1 MRRILLALGVLML
14 LGASSAFAQQVT
26 PIVHQLENGMK
37 FLLIPRPG
45 DPNISAGWITKVGSV
60 DESAGITGVAHLFE
74 HMMFK
79 GTETIGTTDAE
90 ADRRVIEHLD
100 DLKAQIRGHEQE
112 LVRQQRV
119 GLIDDWKKPEHRTVA
134 HQALLDDF
142 EIALGEQKGLI
153 IKDDF
158 DRIYTGQGASGMN
171 AGTSN
176 DFTVYFINVPANKL
190 ELWFW
195 MESDRLNNPV
205 FREFYSERDVVH
217 EERRMRVD
225 STPTGLLDEQ
235 FNAMFWE
242 SSPYSWP
249 VIGWPS
255 DLYGIT
261 RGEALD
267 FFDVYYAPNNLAAAL
282 VGDFDP
288 DQAIEWAE
296 RYFGRIPRGEHAP
309 EPVRTWEMEQQGEKR
324 MTGTAETTPQVRIR
338 YHTVAD
344 GHVDEPALLVLGQIL
359 SGRTGR
365 LFKSVVEE
373 QELATQAS
381 GGQNGLKYAG
391 YFQLVAQAKGETAPE
406 EVEAAIYAELERLK
420 NEPVGERELQKVKN
434 RNAAAEYR
442 RLQSSFGLMVQLL
455 IFEAGRGWETLNTSG
470 PDLQAV
476 TAKDIQ
482 RVANTYFEPDQ
493 RSVAI
498 YYRTESDEPE
508 DPRLA
513 GLDPQEQ
520 QQIAMMRQQL
530 AGATAEQLDLLRQRF
545 AQMEGQ
551 SAQVPPDNQDMFQ
564 LIIELIRERIA
575 ELEEESE

>member
-1 MRRILLALGVLML
+1 MLAIGLVLLA
-14 LGASSAFAQQVT
+14 GASSVLAQEVT
-26 PIVHQLENGMK
+26 PIVHELENGMT

-79 GTETIGTTDAE
+79 GTDTIGTTDAE

-100 DLKAQIRGHEQE
+100 TLHAQIRAHEQE
-112 LVRQQRV
+112 LQRQERL
-119 GLIDDWKKPEHRTVA
+119 GTIDDWKNPEHRTA
-134 HQALLDDF
+134 EHQELLNDF
-142 EIALGEQKGLI
+142 ETVLAEQKGLL

-158 DRIYTGQGASGMN
+158 DRIYTGAGASGMN

-195 MESDRLNNPV
+195 MESDRLQNPV
-205 FREFYSERDVVH
+205 FREFYSERAVVH
-217 EERRMRVD
+217 EERRLRVD

-235 FNAMFWE
+235 YNAMFWE
-242 SSPYSWP
+242 SSPYGWP

-255 DLYGIT
+255 DLYGLT
-261 RGEALD
+261 REEALA

-288 DQAIEWAE
+288 DEAIAWAE
-296 RYFGRIPRGEHAP
+296 EYFGGIPRGPRSP
-309 EPVRTWEMEQQGEKR
+309 EPVRTTEMAQQSEKR
-324 MTGTAETTPQVRIR
+324 MTGMADTTPQVQIR

-373 QELATQAS
+373 QDLATQAS
-381 GGQNGLKYAG
+381 GGQSGLKYAG
-391 YFQLVAQAKGETAPE
+391 SFDLRAQAKGDVPPE
-406 EVEAAIYAELERLK
+406 QVEAAIYAELDRLK
-420 NEPVGERELQKVKN
+420 EEPVGERELQKVKN
-434 RNAAAEYR
+434 RNAAGQYR
-442 RLQSSFGLMVQLL
+442 QLQSSFGLMVQML
-455 IFEAGRGWETLNTSG
+455 IFESGRGWEVINTSG
-470 PDLQAV
+470 LGLEAV
-476 TAKDIQ
+476 TAEDIQ
-482 RVANTYFEPDQ
+482 RVANTYFDETN
-493 RSVAI
+493 RTVAI
-498 YYRTESDEPE
+498 YYRTESDEPA

-513 GLDPQEQ
+513 SLDPQEQ
-520 QQIAMMRQQL
+520 QQIAMVQQQL
-530 AGATAEQLDLLRQRF
+530 AGATSENAAQLQQQLVGME
-545 AQMEGQ
+545 AQAG
-551 SAQVPPDNQDMFQ
+551 QVPAGNQDMFQ
-564 LIIELIRERIA
+564 LMLELVRERIA
-575 ELEEESE
+575 ELEGEDE

>member
-1 MRRILLALGVLML
+1 MRRTLLALSVLML
-14 LGASSAFAQQVT
+14 AGTSSAFAQQVT
-26 PIVHQLENGMK
+26 PIVHQLENGMT
-37 FLLIPRPG
+37 FILIPRPG
-45 DPNISAGWITKVGSV
+45 DPNISAGWVTKVGSV

-100 DLKAQIRGHEQE
+100 SLKGQIRRHEQE
-112 LVRQQRV
+112 LIRQQRL
-119 GLIDDWKKPEHRTVA
+119 GLIDDWKNVEHRTA
-134 HQALLDDF
+134 EHRDLLDDF
-142 EIALGEQKGLI
+142 ETALAEQKGLI

-195 MESDRLNNPV
+195 MESDRLNTPV

-217 EERRMRVD
+217 EERRLRVD
-225 STPTGLLDEQ
+225 STPTGLLNEQ

-242 SSPYSWP
+242 SSPYGWP

-255 DLYGIT
+255 DLYGLT
-261 RGEALD
+261 REEALD

-282 VGDFDP
+282 VGDFDA
-288 DQAIEWAE
+288 DEAIAWAE
-296 RYFGRIPRGEHAP
+296 KYFGRIPRGPREP
-309 EPVRTWEMEQQGEKR
+309 EPVRTEEMVQQSEKR
-324 MTGTAETTPQVRIR
+324 MTGTAETTPQVQIR

-365 LFKSVVEE
+365 LFKSIVED
-373 QELATQAS
+373 QELATQAFGS
-381 GGQNGLKYAG
+381 QSGLKYAG
-391 YFQLVAQAKGETAPE
+391 SFQVVAQAKGDTPPET
-406 EVEAAIYAELERLK
+406 VEKAIYAELERLK
-420 NEPVGERELQKVKN
+420 GEPVGERELQKVKN
-434 RNAAAEYR
+434 QNAAGEYR

-455 IFEAGRGWETLNTSG
+455 IFEAGRGWETINTSG
-470 PDLQAV
+470 AALQAV
-476 TAKDIQ
+476 TAEDIQ
-482 RVANTYFEPDQ
+482 RVASTYFEPEN

-498 YYRTESDEPE
+498 YYRAESAEPE

-513 GLDPQEQ
+513 GLDEQERQ
-520 QQIAMMRQQL
+520 TITMVGQQL
-530 AGATAEQLDLLRQRF
+530 AGATAEQLTPLRQQL

-551 SAQVPPDNQDMFQ
+551 SAQVPPENQDMFE
-564 LIIELIRERIA
+564 LMIELIRERIA
-575 ELEEESE
+575 ELEEEGE

>member
-1 MRRILLALGVLML
+1 MRRIPLALGVLML
-14 LGASSAFAQQVT
+14 IGASSAFAQQVT

-100 DLKAQIRGHEQE
+100 SLRAQIRTHEQE
-112 LVRQQRV
+112 LVRQQRM
-119 GLIDDWKKPEHRTVA
+119 GLIDDWKNAEHRTA
-134 HQALLDDF
+134 EHQALLDDF
-142 EIALGEQKGLI
+142 EIVLGEQKGLI

-176 DFTVYFINVPANKL
+176 DYTVYFINVPANKL

-217 EERRMRVD
+217 EERRLRVD

-242 SSPYSWP
+242 SSPYGWP

-255 DLYGIT
+255 DLYGLT
-261 RGEALD
+261 REEALD

-296 RYFGRIPRGEHAP
+296 KYFGRIPRGPREP
-309 EPVRTWEMEQQGEKR
+309 EPVRTWEMEQQGEQR
-324 MTGTAETTPQVRIR
+324 MIGTAETTPQVQIR

-365 LFKSVVEE
+365 LFKSIVEE
-373 QELATQAS
+373 QELATSAF

-391 YFQLVAQAKGETAPE
+391 YFQLVAQAKGESTPE
-406 EVEAAIYAELERLK
+406 EVETAIYAELELLK

-434 RNAAAEYR
+434 QNAAAEYR

-455 IFEAGRGWETLNTSG
+455 IFEAGRGWNTLNTSG
-470 PDLQAV
+470 PALQAV
-476 TAKDIQ
+476 TAEDIQ
-482 RVANTYFEPDQ
+482 HVANTYFEPSS

-513 GLDPQEQ
+513 GLDPQERQ
-520 QQIAMMRQQL
+520 TIAMVQQQL
-530 AGATAEQLDLLRQRF
+530 AGATAEQLDLLRQQL

-551 SAQVPPDNQDMFQ
+551 ASQAPAESQDMLQ
-564 LIIELIRERIA
+564 LMTELMRARIA
-575 ELEEESE
+575 ELEEEGE